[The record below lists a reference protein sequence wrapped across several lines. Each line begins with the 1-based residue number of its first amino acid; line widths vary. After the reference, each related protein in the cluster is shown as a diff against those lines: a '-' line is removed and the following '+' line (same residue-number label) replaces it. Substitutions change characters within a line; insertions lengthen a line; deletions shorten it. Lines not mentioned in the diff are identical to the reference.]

1 MKITKIAITGHT
13 EGIGKAISDRF
24 RLNYQVV
31 GFSRSNGYDISKHED
46 LERIVADSMDCE
58 VFINNAYY
66 FDQQLVLADLWDSA
80 HSGKEDFIINI
91 SSLAADPIFEI
102 EKRMPYLV
110 PYAEE
115 KHRLNKKTF
124 DICNNLGGK
133 RKAISVLL
141 GIVDTK
147 FINPYGSDPENML
160 EHYESFRKNGT
171 LIQPEDVAEA
181 IEHVI
186 GLAKSNCFVYSIS
199 ILNRF

>member
-13 EGIGKAISDRF
+13 EGIGKAIADHLG
-24 RLNYQVV
+24 LNYQIV
-31 GFSRSNGYDISKHED
+31 GFSRSNGYDISKQED
-46 LERIVADSMDCE
+46 LDRIVAESLDCE
-58 VFINNAYY
+58 IFINNAYY
-66 FDQQLVLADLWDSA
+66 FDQQTVLAGMWDTA
-80 HSGKEDFIINI
+80 HKDKKDFIINI

-102 EKRMPYLV
+102 DKKMPYIV

-124 DICNNLGGK
+124 EICDHLNGQ

-141 GIVDTK
+141 GIVATN
-147 FINPYGSDPENML
+147 FINPYGTDPENML
-160 EHYESFRKNGT
+160 EHYEGFRKNGT
-171 LIQPEDVAEA
+171 LIMPEDVAEA

-186 GLAKSNCFVYSIS
+186 GLIKSNCFIYSIS